1 VLLHVIAY
9 IKVDTH
15 ALITCFTVDS
25 GDGTEEDFEAER
37 LRDKQAYEEKKRAK
51 AEKEAEMRKFAYKYK
66 NKKPGQ
72 HMVEAVEVVDSDED

>member
-1 VLLHVIAY
+1 MYVIACGE
-9 IKVDTH
+9 VNTDDLLTS
-15 ALITCFTVDS
+15 FTVDS

-72 HMVEAVEVVDSDED
+72 QMVEAVEVVESDDED

>member
-1 VLLHVIAY
+1 
-9 IKVDTH
+9 
-15 ALITCFTVDS
+15 
-25 GDGTEEDFEAER
+25 

-72 HMVEAVEVVDSDED
+72 QMVEAVEVVESDDED